1 MCGSGY
7 VHQTAA
13 SELQQAQLCST
24 TTRHLCCLARIAQH
38 CSSSRSA
45 AHPNCH
51 AHSHQAVC
59 LLLCLFV
66 LCQGS
71 NHVQRKLKERLRG
84 HKKLDAIL
92 ADQFTTGRLYACI
105 SR

>member
-1 MCGSGY
+1 
-7 VHQTAA
+7 
-13 SELQQAQLCST
+13 LF
-24 TTRHLCCLARIAQH
+24 
-38 CSSSRSA
+38 
-45 AHPNCH
+45 
-51 AHSHQAVC
+51 
-59 LLLCLFV
+59 LCLFV